1 MQIFDGIKVADF
13 SWVIVGPRS
22 TQYLAEHGAT
32 VVRIESM
39 THPETL
45 RTGGPFV
52 DFQTGINRTGF
63 YARYNTNKYGASLN
77 LGHTKG
83 IEIAKRFVE
92 WADIVAESFVP
103 GKMKAWGL
111 DYEELVKI
119 RPDIIMLSACN
130 QGQSG
135 PHASQPGY
143 GVQLAS
149 LSGFTH
155 MTGWSDRAPAGI
167 YGAYTDFVS
176 PHFIAAV
183 LAAALDF
190 RCRTGKG
197 QYIDCSQLE
206 CGMQFLSPAILD
218 YTANGRVRERNGNR
232 YPDAAPHNAYRCQG
246 DDLWCAIA
254 VFSDDEWQSFCNAIS
269 NPPWC
274 KEERFSTLT
283 SRKENE
289 EALDRLVESWTLE
302 HTVEEAVRVLQAA
315 GIAAGMVAKG
325 EDLYKDPQFKHR
337 NLFQELPHAE
347 MGTQTWEGPPFI
359 FSKTPT
365 RLHKAAPCL
374 GEDNY
379 YVYTQLLGM
388 NDEEFAD
395 LISQGVLD

>member
-32 VVRIESM
+32 VVRIESVS
-39 THPETL
+39 HPETL
-45 RTGGPFV
+45 RTGGPYV
-52 DFQTGINRTGF
+52 DFQVGINRTGF
-63 YARYNTNKYGASLN
+63 YGRYNTNKYGASLN

-103 GKMKAWGL
+103 GRMKAWGL

-119 RPDIIMLSACN
+119 KPDLIMLSACN

-135 PHASQPGY
+135 PQASQPGY

-155 MTGWSDRAPAGI
+155 MTGWSDRAPAGL

-183 LAAALDF
+183 LVAALDF
-190 RCRTGKG
+190 RRRTGKG

-206 CGMQFLSPAILD
+206 CGVQFLSPAILD
-218 YTANGRVRERNGNR
+218 YTVNGRVWERNGNR
-232 YPDAAPHNAYRCQG
+232 CPDAAPHNAYRCQG
-246 DDLWCAIA
+246 EDRWCAIA
-254 VFSDDEWQSFCNAIS
+254 VFSDDEWQSFCHAIG

-274 KEERFSTLT
+274 KEKRFSNLTL
-283 SRKENE
+283 RKENE
-289 EALDRLVESWTLE
+289 EALDELVESWTLE
-302 HTVEEAVRVLQAA
+302 QSVEEVVRILQEA
-315 GIAAGMVAKG
+315 GIAAGIVSKC
-325 EDLYKDPQFKHR
+325 EDFYKDPQLKHR

-359 FSKTPT
+359 FSKTPAM
-365 RLHKAAPCL
+365 LHKAAPCL

-388 NDEEFAD
+388 DDEEFAE
-395 LISQGVLD
+395 LVSQGILD

>member
-39 THPETL
+39 SHPETL

-63 YARYNTNKYGASLN
+63 YARYNTNKYGVSLN
-77 LGHTKG
+77 LGHAKG

-103 GKMKAWGL
+103 GRMKAWGL

-119 RPDIIMLSACN
+119 KPDVIMFSACN

-176 PHFIAAV
+176 PHFTAAV

-190 RCRTGKG
+190 RRRTGKG
-197 QYIDCSQLE
+197 QHIDCSQLE

-218 YTANGRVRERNGNR
+218 YTANERVWERNGNR

-246 DDLWCAIA
+246 DDRWCAIA
-254 VFSDDEWQSFCNAIS
+254 VFSDDEWQSFCNAIG

-274 KEERFSTLT
+274 QEERFSSLA
-283 SRKENE
+283 SRNENE
-289 EALDRLVESWTLE
+289 EALDKLVESWTLE
-302 HTVEEAVRVLQAA
+302 HTVEEVVSVLQAA
-315 GIAAGMVAKG
+315 GIAAGMVAKC
-325 EDLYKDPQFKHR
+325 EDLYKDPQLKHR

-347 MGTQTWEGPPFI
+347 MGNQTWEGPPFI
-359 FSKTPT
+359 FNKTPA

-379 YVYTQLLGM
+379 HVYTQLLGM
-388 NDEEFAD
+388 SDEEFAE
-395 LISQGVLD
+395 LISQGAID